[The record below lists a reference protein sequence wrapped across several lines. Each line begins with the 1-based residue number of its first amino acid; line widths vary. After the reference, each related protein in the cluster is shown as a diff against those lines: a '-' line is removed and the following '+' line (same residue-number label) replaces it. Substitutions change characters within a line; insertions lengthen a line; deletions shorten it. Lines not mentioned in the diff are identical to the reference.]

1 MWRNQLQR
9 ADSGSA
15 SERREEGKKGRE
27 EEEED
32 DVVCLDPSFFVDRSY
47 ETTTF
52 TFGSQVLHLL
62 CLRAASTDYDLT
74 GQLVWPG
81 AVLMNTYL
89 SEHPE
94 TVKDHSIIELGSGVG
109 ITGILC
115 SRFCKEVVLTD
126 HNDEVLEII
135 KKNIEMQ
142 SCSGNANAVLTAE
155 KLEWGNYVHISNII
169 EKHPSGFD
177 LILGAD
183 ICFQQSSI
191 SCLFDTVERLLRIQA
206 SKCRFILAYVSRAK
220 VMDVLVLKE
229 AEKHGMHV
237 KEVDGT
243 RTTISN
249 LEGVIYDIT
258 LK

>member
-1 MWRNQLQR
+1 M
-9 ADSGSA
+9 ADSGS
-15 SERREEGKKGRE
+15 SRKREEGDELG
-27 EEEED
+27 EEED

-47 ETTTF
+47 EMTTF

-62 CLRAASTDYDLT
+62 CLRAASM
-74 GQLVWPG
+74 WPG
-81 AVLMNTYL
+81 AVLMNNYL

-94 TVKDHSIIELGSGVG
+94 TVKGRSVIELGSGVG

-135 KKNIEMQ
+135 NKNIEMQ
-142 SCSGNANAVLTAE
+142 TCANAVLTAE
-155 KLEWGNYVHISNII
+155 KLEWGNYDHISNII
-169 EKHPSGFD
+169 KKHPVGFD
-177 LILGAD
+177 LVLGAD

-191 SCLFDTVERLLRIQA
+191 SCLFDTVENIIRIQDG
-206 SKCRFILAYVSRAK
+206 KCRFILAYVSRAK
-220 VMDVLVLKE
+220 VMDALVFKE
-229 AEKHGMHV
+229 AEKHGMCV

-249 LEGVIYDIT
+249 LEGVIFDIT